1 MKGLRKII
9 YLLFLP
15 ALLLSCDNEIV
26 KNIEFSE
33 ESKAVV
39 EQTIPYNSLSA
50 KSVTFTSQGPWV
62 AQVICDETAD
72 SLPFVAH
79 NRSNEP
85 VESWLSINP
94 DRGDA
99 AG

>member
-50 KSVTFTSQGPWV
+50 KSVTFTSQGP
-62 AQVICDETAD
+62 ISCLTA
-72 SLPFVAH
+72 
-79 NRSNEP
+79 
-85 VESWLSINP
+85 II
-94 DRGDA
+94 
-99 AG
+99 